1 MREAQ
6 RRFSPTS
13 LLWLVLSVG
22 ALAAGAG
29 VLLVAEAGR
38 GVVAPPYSVQRTDD
52 QGMAL
57 LFRFCRAA
65 GLAPQEWEHDYT
77 RLRAPGLL
85 LLADPPAHPTVPA
98 TDRRARRAASAGD
111 ILPYEIEAL
120 DRWVQAGSVLVVLS
134 DEDNVVYEALGISP
148 GAGSDPPVATAVS
161 RRPGVLSRGVKQ
173 LELLVTRGFRFRR
186 PPAKPVLPDL
196 PAPAP
201 TTPLVPADDWVE
213 LFGGA
218 DPAQAAS
225 RPIVAA
231 AARGK
236 GLYLVVAQAH
246 LASNLG
252 ILDGDNAQFLL
263 NLAALRPDGGAFWF
277 DEYHRRPVTRGLM
290 AYLADRALSP
300 AVLYLLVLLGGV
312 LWRAN
317 TPLGPVRRRREESPR
332 TSREYV
338 RALATLHQ
346 AADLFDEGME
356 RLWSDLQR
364 QLGVRGRAQLPAAE
378 LAQHW
383 STCTGRPPDEAEQVL
398 GDIAGSRRGNGSGP
412 RAGDAEGRERK
423 REARARPVP
432 RARDADVRLSLARRL
447 VALQTAVESAQHPR
461 QRGQG
466 AALLGPRASR
476 PAPATQHYRK
486 PERP

>member
-1 MREAQ
+1 MREAH
-6 RRFSPTS
+6 RRFSLAS
-13 LLWLVLSVG
+13 LLGLALSVG
-22 ALAAGAG
+22 ALIAGAG
-29 VLLVAEAGR
+29 LLLVAEAGR
-38 GVVAPPYSVQRTDD
+38 GVTAPPYSVQRTDD

-57 LFRFCRAA
+57 LFRLCRSA
-65 GLAPQEWEHDYT
+65 GLAPEPWEHDYT

-85 LLADPPAHPTVPA
+85 LLADPPSHPTAPPA
-98 TDRRARRAASAGD
+98 DRRTRRTGSAGD
-111 ILPYEIEAL
+111 ILPYEIQAL
-120 DRWVQAGSVLVVLS
+120 DRWAQSGNVVVVLS
-134 DEDNVVYEALGISP
+134 DADNVVYEALGIAP
-148 GAGSDPPVATAVS
+148 GAESDPPVATAAS
-161 RRPGVLSRGVKQ
+161 RRPGVLSRGVRQ

-186 PPAKPVLPDL
+186 PQPKPVLPDL

-201 TTPLVPADDWVE
+201 PTPLVLADHWVE

-218 DPAQAAS
+218 DPTTPAAG
-225 RPIVAA
+225 PIVAA

-236 GLYLVVAQAH
+236 GLYVVVAQAH

-300 AVLYLLVLLGGV
+300 AVLYALILLGGI

-317 TPLGPVRRRREESPR
+317 TPLGPVRRRQEESPR

-346 AADLFDEGME
+346 AADLFDQGME

-364 QLGVRGRAQLPAAE
+364 QLGVRGRALIPAAE

-383 STCTGRPPDEAEQVL
+383 SAQSGRPPDEAEQVL
-398 GDIAGSRRGNGSGP
+398 GAIARRVQREGIASSAEDG
-412 RAGDAEGRERK
+412 AG
-423 REARARPVP
+423 RARRRETGGRSVT
-432 RARDADVRLSLARRL
+432 RARDLGARLGLARQL
-447 VALQTAVESAQHPR
+447 VALQSAVTAAR
-461 QRGQG
+461 
-466 AALLGPRASR
+466 R
-476 PAPATQHYRK
+476 PATRAPHTPHPPPNRK